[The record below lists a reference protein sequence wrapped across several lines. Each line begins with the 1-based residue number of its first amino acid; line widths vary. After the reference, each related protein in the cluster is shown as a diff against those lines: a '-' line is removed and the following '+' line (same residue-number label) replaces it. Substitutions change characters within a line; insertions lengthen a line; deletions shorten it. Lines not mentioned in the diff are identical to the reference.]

1 MIDPVQMLPEL
12 SEQQEERAARAAA
25 LVQQHLGLGSHDP
38 GLVAAVCGHLLAD
51 ALQAAAAHD
60 GDAVEPMTLAVLN
73 EVVQR
78 ITALTMARRAVARAM
93 AAAKNSN

>member
-1 MIDPVQMLPEL
+1 MLPEL

-25 LVQQHLGLGSHDP
+25 LAQQHLGLGSHDP

-60 GDAVEPMTLAVLN
+60 GDAVEPLCLALL
-73 EVVQR
+73 
-78 ITALTMARRAVARAM
+78 ADMMARVTASTAARTAIARAL
-93 AAAKNSN
+93 AAQKSD